1 MKKYIVAVDVGSS
14 EVVVA
19 VGSVADD
26 GMMNIEA
33 IVAEPTEG
41 MAAGLVDNS
50 QIVGKAL
57 SVARKRAEQIAG
69 VAITDIPTMFLSR
82 TTRTVSRSAT

>member
-33 IVAEPTEG
+33 IAPYEMT
-41 MAAGLVDNS
+41 L
-50 QIVGKAL
+50 
-57 SVARKRAEQIAG
+57 
-69 VAITDIPTMFLSR
+69 
-82 TTRTVSRSAT
+82 ATSPSIRPKG